1 MLKPRLTTIR
11 SKLLALIAATVL
23 VAQLIAAGLSL
34 WQEAE
39 RYAAQKSETLIATA
53 QVLAAAAARAAAND
67 DAGGVYGAIR
77 ATSRIHGVSYVAIG
91 RARRPVLA
99 DLGAAER
106 LSTDL
111 TIAASSPS
119 IPIRRLLASRT
130 VEVVTPIV
138 QGGID
143 VGTLHLVADT
153 NDLPSRLWSAVGVT
167 GVGGLA
173 GLALALALA
182 LRLQRASPIRC
193 AV

>member
-1 MLKPRLTTIR
+1 MLL
-11 SKLLALIAATVL
+11 
-23 VAQLIAAGLSL
+23 AQLIAAGLSL

-39 RYAAQKSETLIATA
+39 RYAAQKSETLIATT
-53 QVLAAAAARAAAND
+53 QVLAAAAARATAND

-77 ATSRIHGVSYVAIG
+77 ATGRIHGVSYVAVVG
-91 RARRPVLA
+91 RDGQALA

-111 TIAASSPS
+111 TIAASSAPS

-138 QGGID
+138 QGGSD

-153 NDLPSRLWSAVGVT
+153 TDLPRACGRPWASPVSAVWRVW
-167 GVGGLA
+167 
-173 GLALALALA
+173 
-182 LRLQRASPIRC
+182 RWRWRWRC
-193 AV
+193 G